1 MDQQTT
7 QAPQS
12 YIQVVFKEPGS
23 VLFDANVSGMTPLQ
37 FLAVAEYFRLL
48 GEAGFLR
55 EQAQREVEAER
66 RKIAVPD
73 GILMK

>member
-1 MDQQTT
+1 MDQQT
-7 QAPQS
+7 PQS
-12 YIQVVFKEPGS
+12 YIQILFKEPGS
-23 VLFDANVSGMTPLQ
+23 VLFDANISGITPLQ

-55 EQAQREVEAER
+55 EQAQRQAEEER
-66 RKIAVPD
+66 KKIAIPD